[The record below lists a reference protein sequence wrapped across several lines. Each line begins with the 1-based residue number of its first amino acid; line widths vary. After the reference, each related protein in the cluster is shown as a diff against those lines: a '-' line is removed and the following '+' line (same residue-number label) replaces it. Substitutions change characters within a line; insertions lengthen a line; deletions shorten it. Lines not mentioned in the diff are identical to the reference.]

1 LTSSNLLQND
11 KIDIHAELE
20 SEYYLVLLLG
30 FAVGGRFL
38 GTLGLLW
45 REHGVRL
52 RGFRHQD

>member
-1 LTSSNLLQND
+1 MTSSNLLQND

-30 FAVGGRFL
+30 FAVGGRLL

-45 REHGVRL
+45 RERRVRL
-52 RGFRHQD
+52 HGFRHQD